1 MKNCTSVKKCS
12 HYVTMWITTQQLIQT
27 WRVSQTP
34 SPVTAQKVVDPP
46 SVTSHPR
53 APATSCAPSKG
64 LVCGRW
70 SVLTGSRWRCRARS
84 GRWSV
89 LSRSSLRPHLHR
101 SCMRANTRPQT
112 ALDRLRQDEANT
124 TNTSTTDP
132 HAFCSTLVRLEA
144 ISGKKRG
151 GKAGWA
157 FVCGSIYSGRRLLM
171 WSFRLRHE
179 EMKPGRRFFQTQN
192 VTSEHF
198 THSRAAARHGP
209 RRKAIY
215 LAGKHFSAPP
225 ASVCRISPWK

>member
-12 HYVTMWITTQQLIQT
+12 HYVTMWIITQQLIQT

-144 ISGKKRG
+144 ISGKKG
-151 GKAGWA
+151 GESRVG
-157 FVCGSIYSGRRLLM
+157 FCLRFNL
-171 WSFRLRHE
+171 FRTLTSHVVVSVEAWRDE
-179 EMKPGRRFFQTQN
+179 ARRFFQTQN